1 MVLCFMYVS
10 GIVRL
15 DFILVGSWGFDFLWL
30 DMTEWG
36 SWDLDLLLHG
46 LVVGKIIEDFELFF
60 KVVGA
65 SSSIEY
71 GFFFDLMGF
80 FFSSAGGAGGLSK
93 SGVGADAGD
102 LCLVGVAAD
111 GEVVGVCFL
120 KWVGFNFVWLNL
132 YEAEQVGAFA
142 LKLMKSGLSGKTK
155 ENPTKPLLEFLQGVD
170 VQSCLPG
177 FHFHSTF
184 IRMFFII
191 SNYNLLVSRRH
202 YVPTCQLSTQTRSNF
217 SPSLNSN
224 PIADHK
230 THIMTSPSYYSTLLS
245 WQSQAN
251 NTNINQTW
259 LLFAVSAVA
268 VVFWYAWL

>member
-15 DFILVGSWGFDFLWL
+15 DFILVGSW
-30 DMTEWG
+30 
-36 SWDLDLLLHG
+36 
-46 LVVGKIIEDFELFF
+46 
-60 KVVGA
+60 GA

-142 LKLMKSGLSGKTK
+142 LKLMKRLRLS
-155 ENPTKPLLEFLQGVD
+155 
-170 VQSCLPG
+170 C
-177 FHFHSTF
+177 
-184 IRMFFII
+184 
-191 SNYNLLVSRRH
+191 
-202 YVPTCQLSTQTRSNF
+202 
-217 SPSLNSN
+217 
-224 PIADHK
+224 
-230 THIMTSPSYYSTLLS
+230 
-245 WQSQAN
+245 
-251 NTNINQTW
+251 
-259 LLFAVSAVA
+259 
-268 VVFWYAWL
+268 

>member
-1 MVLCFMYVS
+1 MVLCFMY
-10 GIVRL
+10 
-15 DFILVGSWGFDFLWL
+15 
-30 DMTEWG
+30 WG

-142 LKLMKSGLSGKTK
+142 LKLMKSTRRRRSSSGSMRSLNYAQGPLDDGEELKTHEK
-155 ENPTKPLLEFLQGVD
+155 FCEPSLVLEFVKWLIWENKRK
-170 VQSCLPG
+170 S
-177 FHFHSTF
+177 H
-184 IRMFFII
+184 
-191 SNYNLLVSRRH
+191 
-202 YVPTCQLSTQTRSNF
+202 
-217 SPSLNSN
+217 
-224 PIADHK
+224 
-230 THIMTSPSYYSTLLS
+230 
-245 WQSQAN
+245 QA
-251 NTNINQTW
+251 
-259 LLFAVSAVA
+259 SA
-268 VVFWYAWL
+268 